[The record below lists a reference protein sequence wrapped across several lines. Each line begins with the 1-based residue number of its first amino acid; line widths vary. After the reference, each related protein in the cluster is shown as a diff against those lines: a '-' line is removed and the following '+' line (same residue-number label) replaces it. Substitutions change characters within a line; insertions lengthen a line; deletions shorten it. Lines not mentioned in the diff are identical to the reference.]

1 MAATSTTS
9 TMGDEASNGENP
21 PQSSA
26 ELDAFVEDML
36 EQMVRRINH
45 APYSLLRSV
54 SHSQS
59 PNLVYVLTLLIHC
72 ALRIVTSHSCS
83 FFRSS
88 LLTTIQQTRFNDMG
102 NSIFCKFCRAVHS
115 IPSND
120 ALTSSS
126 IVHTFSKDGRDG

>member
-1 MAATSTTS
+1 MAATSKTS
-9 TMGDEASNGENP
+9 TMGDEAPNGENP

-54 SHSQS
+54 SHSKS
-59 PNLVYVLTLLIHC
+59 PSLVKYSLSSFIAHC
-72 ALRIVTSHSCS
+72 ALLHHIHAPS
-83 FFRSS
+83 FVQL
-88 LLTTIQQTRFNDMG
+88 LLTMIQQTRFNDMG
-102 NSIFCKFCRAVHS
+102 NSIFCKFCRAVHL

-120 ALTSSS
+120 AL
-126 IVHTFSKDGRDG
+126 V